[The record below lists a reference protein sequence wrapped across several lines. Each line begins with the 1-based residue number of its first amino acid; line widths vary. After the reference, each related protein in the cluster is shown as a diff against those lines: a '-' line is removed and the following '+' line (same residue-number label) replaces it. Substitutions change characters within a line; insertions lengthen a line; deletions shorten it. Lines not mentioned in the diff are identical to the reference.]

1 MKQYIPEA
9 ELRVTKEILDVKGR
23 VDRLEEQR
31 GLIRQCKVF
40 ASAVT

>member
-1 MKQYIPEA
+1 
-9 ELRVTKEILDVKGR
+9 LRITKEILEVKGC

-31 GLIRQCKVF
+31 GLIRPCKVF